1 VTRTPSLRVP
11 AIDERCGGRIA
22 LKAESLQQG
31 GSFKVRGAS
40 AKLAASPGNV
50 PGVVAGSAGN
60 HGQAVALA
68 ARRQGVGCDLFIPVD
83 APVSKSGPAARLG
96 ARLHTLK
103 GSVDDCVAAAR
114 EFAAERDFLF
124 IHPFDDPDVIAGQ
137 GTVGLEVLEQV
148 DDLAQVVVPL
158 GGGGLLGGIAVAV
171 RAARPEVKL
180 VGVQVDACAA
190 WPGSLDEGK
199 PTQVSAGRTVCDGI
213 AVKRPG
219 ELTMPLVERHVDQ
232 VVVVSDDE
240 AGDAMALL
248 LAEGKLVVEGAGAV
262 GLAALLCGS
271 VEPAE
276 GGTTAVVLSGGNI
289 DEEVLMAVARR
300 SETLQG
306 RGAVLFTRISDRPGG
321 LAQLLEQVAAAG
333 ANVVDVRHL
342 REGVALHMAETG
354 VELVVETR
362 GADHAEAIVRSLRE
376 EGYAVEQRY
385 PPGDRGSGNHP
396 KEGGS
401 DER

>member
-1 VTRTPSLRVP
+1 MTRTPVLRVP
-11 AIDERCGGRIA
+11 AIDERLGGRIA

-31 GSFKVRGAS
+31 GSFKLRGAT
-40 AKLAASPGNV
+40 AKLTASPANGGR
-50 PGVVAGSAGN
+50 GVVAGTAGN

-68 ARRQGVGCDLFIPVD
+68 ARRHGVGCDLFVPLD
-83 APVSKSGPAARLG
+83 APVSKTGPAARLG
-96 ARLHTLK
+96 ARLHPLEGT
-103 GSVDDCVAAAR
+103 VDDCVAAAL
-114 EFAAERDFLF
+114 EFAAEHDILF
-124 IHPFDDPDVIAGQ
+124 VHPFDDVDVIAGQ
-137 GTVGLEVLEQV
+137 GTVGLELLEQV

-158 GGGGLLGGIAVAV
+158 GGGGLLGGVAVAV
-171 RAARPEVKL
+171 KAQRPDARL
-180 VGVQVDACAA
+180 IGVQVDACAS
-190 WPGSLDEGK
+190 WPGSLDAGRPEPVK
-199 PTQVSAGRTVCDGI
+199 AGRTVCDGI

-219 ELTMPLVERHVDQ
+219 ELTLPLVEQLVDE

-262 GLAALLCGS
+262 GLAALMCGRLG
-271 VEPAE
+271 PAD

-321 LAQLLEQVAAAG
+321 LARLLEQVAAAG

-342 REGVALHMAETG
+342 REGVELHMAETG

-362 GADHAEAIVRSLRE
+362 GAEHARDLVETLRDA
-376 EGYAVEQRY
+376 GYPVEQRY
-385 PPGDRGSGNHP
+385 PPSGSDGDHRL
-396 KEGGS
+396 EGGN
-401 DER
+401 E

>member
-1 VTRTPSLRVP
+1 M
-11 AIDERCGGRIA
+11 
-22 LKAESLQQG
+22 
-31 GSFKVRGAS
+31 
-40 AKLAASPGNV
+40 
-50 PGVVAGSAGN
+50 VAGSAGN

-68 ARRQGVGCDLFIPVD
+68 ARRQDVGCDLFVPVD
-83 APVSKSGPAARLG
+83 APVSKTGPAARLG
-96 ARLHTLK
+96 ARLHTLE
-103 GSVDDCVAAAR
+103 GTVDDCVAAAR
-114 EFAAERDFLF
+114 EFAAEHGVLF
-124 IHPFDDPDVIAGQ
+124 IHPFDDTDVIAGQ
-137 GTVGLEVLEQV
+137 GTVGLELLEQV

-171 RAARPEVKL
+171 RAELPETRL

-190 WPGSLDEGK
+190 WPGSLDAGT
-199 PTQVSAGRTVCDGI
+199 PQATSAARTVCDGI

-219 ELTMPLVERHVDQ
+219 ELTLPLVERLVDE
-232 VVVVSDDE
+232 VVVVTDDE
-240 AGDAMALL
+240 AGDAMAVL

-262 GLAALLCGS
+262 GLAALMCGR
-271 VEPAE
+271 VEPVERGA
-276 GGTTAVVLSGGNI
+276 TAVVLSGGNI

-321 LAQLLEQVAAAG
+321 LAQLLDQVASAG

-362 GADHAEAIVRSLRE
+362 GAEHAREIVESLRE
-376 EGYAVEQRY
+376 AGYAVEQRY
-385 PPGDRGSGNHP
+385 PPDGSDGNHLP
-396 KEGGS
+396 EGGN
-401 DER
+401 E

>member
-1 VTRTPSLRVP
+1 MALTPALRVR
-11 AIDERCGGRIA
+11 AIEERCGGSVA

-31 GSFKVRGAS
+31 GSFKLRGAT
-40 AKLAASPGNV
+40 AKLTASPEEGRR
-50 PGVVAGSAGN
+50 GVVAGSAGN

-68 ARRQGVGCDLFIPVD
+68 ARRQGVGCDLFVPVD
-83 APVSKSGPAARLG
+83 APVSKTGPAARLG
-96 ARLHTLK
+96 ARLHTLE
-103 GSVDDCVAAAR
+103 GTVDDCVAAAR
-114 EFAAERDFLF
+114 EFAAEHGVLF
-124 IHPFDDPDVIAGQ
+124 IHPFDDTDVIAGQ
-137 GTVGLEVLEQV
+137 GTVGLELLEQV

-171 RAARPEVKL
+171 RAELPETRL

-190 WPGSLDEGK
+190 WPGSLDAGT
-199 PTQVSAGRTVCDGI
+199 PQATSAARTVCDGI

-219 ELTMPLVERHVDQ
+219 ELTLPLVERLVDE
-232 VVVVSDDE
+232 VVVVTDDE
-240 AGDAMALL
+240 AGDAMAVL

-262 GLAALLCGS
+262 GLAALMCGR
-271 VEPAE
+271 VEPVERGA
-276 GGTTAVVLSGGNI
+276 TAVVLSGGNI

-321 LAQLLEQVAAAG
+321 LAQLLDQVASAG

-362 GADHAEAIVRSLRE
+362 GAEHAREIVESLRE
-376 EGYAVEQRY
+376 AGYAVEQRY
-385 PPGDRGSGNHP
+385 PPDGSDGNHLP
-396 KEGGS
+396 EGGN
-401 DER
+401 E